1 MVSVGLLVR
10 MQAKPGKETDVENFL
25 RGGLPLVQE
34 EPATGLG
41 LEYVWAH
48 LLLVFLMYSLTRLED
63 RHTLRVKER
72 LP

>member
-1 MVSVGLLVR
+1 MVSVGLFVR

-25 RGGLPLVQE
+25 RGGLQMVQE
-34 EPATGLG
+34 EPATAVG

-63 RHTLRVKER
+63 RHTFLVK
-72 LP
+72 